1 MEIEKLL
8 TDESLDF
15 ARRHLTSY
23 YDTDFFPKP
32 YEFSAIWHK
41 WEELKSLPRK
51 ELLALVPP
59 VTLPWKKSKGGFR
72 VVHQLDPLDA
82 LVYTA
87 ATYSVA
93 EQVEK
98 ARKAQA
104 EAIACSYRIRLDGNG
119 FFRSGSGFEVYRD
132 RCESLADEYDY
143 VLTTD
148 ISDFYNKIYLH
159 RLENAIS
166 NATNS
171 TTGKP
176 FEKFLMAL
184 NTHNSQGIPVGP
196 AASII
201 MSEATLI
208 DVDDFISHRSFQH
221 VRYVDD
227 IRIFSNSALELDI
240 LLQEL
245 TLYLHQT
252 HRLGLV
258 AEKTKILESKVF
270 LQEELNNQYQLDK
283 LEILETIETT
293 NPYTFDGVI
302 IDEGNDEEE
311 LSDEEIGV
319 KLLDALKRIEKYEHL
334 DLALARAI
342 LRRARAGKVFY
353 IAKHLLTNLRQFR
366 AVINDVVLYLEAV
379 TNDENIPFLIPMLVD
394 VALSGD
400 FEDKAINE
408 WFSWYISNH
417 RKLLDI
423 KELRAVFVY
432 STRLSYAARAAVN
445 LKNTSWVRE
454 RKENLQ
460 NSTNWDRRAII
471 YASQLMAEEEKKKWL
486 EPLRKKASFNL
497 LDKWMIDWV
506 LAGAPETPPL
516 PTPILPEESLSSEGF
531 DWEDFD
537 IDF

>member
-1 MEIEKLL
+1 MIIENLL

-32 YEFSAIWHK
+32 FEFSAIWHK
-41 WEELKSLPRK
+41 WDELKSLPRK
-51 ELLALVPP
+51 DLLALVPP
-59 VTLPWKKSKGGFR
+59 ISIPWKKSKGGYR

-93 EQVEK
+93 EQVEN
-98 ARKAQA
+98 ARKS
-104 EAIACSYRIRLDGNG
+104 ICDSIVCSYRIELDGKG
-119 FFRSGSGFEVYRD
+119 FFQSGSGFEAYRSQCQILSD
-132 RCESLADEYDY
+132 RYSY

-166 NATNS
+166 SATNS
-171 TTGKP
+171 DNGKA
-176 FEKFLMAL
+176 FENFLMSL

-208 DVDDFISHRSFQH
+208 DVDDFISHKSFEH

-227 IRIFSNSALELDI
+227 IRIFSNSELDLDI

-245 TLYLHQT
+245 TLYLHKS

-258 AEKTKILESKVF
+258 AEKTKILKSQEF
-270 LQEELNNQYQLDK
+270 LQFELTNQYQLDK

-293 NPYTFDGVI
+293 NPYTFDNAQSDDI
-302 IDEGNDEEE
+302 ESDIEE
-311 LSDEEIGV
+311 LNIEEIAS
-319 KLLDALKRIEKYEHL
+319 KLTEALQRIENYEYL

-342 LRRARAGKVFY
+342 IRRAKASKVFH
-353 IAKHLLTNLRQFR
+353 IAKHLILNIRQFKP
-366 AVINDVVLYLEAV
+366 VVNDVVLYLEAV
-379 TNDENIPFLIPMLVD
+379 SNEENMPKIIPLLVD

-400 FEDKAINE
+400 FEDKSINE

-417 RKLLDI
+417 KELL
-423 KELRAVFVY
+423 KVSELRAVFSL

-445 LKNTSWVRE
+445 LKNVSWVRE
-454 RKENLQ
+454 KKDSVL
-460 NSTNWDRRAII
+460 NSSSWDRRAII
-471 YASQLMAEEEKKKWL
+471 YASQLMANDEKKKWL
-486 EPLRKKASFNL
+486 EPLKRKSTMSL

-506 LAGAPETPPL
+506 LAGTPESEPL
-516 PTPILPEESLSSEGF
+516 PIPTKPIDIF
-531 DWEDFD
+531 DLDILDF
-537 IDF
+537 

>member
-8 TDESLDF
+8 TNESLDF

-41 WEELKSLPRK
+41 WEDLKSLPRK
-51 ELLALVPP
+51 DLLALVPP
-59 VTLPWKKSKGGFR
+59 ITLPWKKSKGGFR

-82 LVYTA
+82 IVYTA

-93 EQVEK
+93 KQIET
-98 ARKAQA
+98 ARKTIADY
-104 EAIACSYRIRLDGNG
+104 IACSYRIKLDGNG
-119 FFRSGSGFEVYRD
+119 FFRSGSGFEVYRN
-132 RCESLADEYDY
+132 RCENLAKQYNY

-171 TTGKP
+171 QKGKA
-176 FEKFLMAL
+176 FERFLMAL
-184 NTHNSQGIPVGP
+184 NTNNSQGIPVGP

-208 DVDDFISHRSFQH
+208 DVDDFISHRSFPH

-258 AEKTKILESKVF
+258 ADKTNILESQVF
-270 LQEELNNQYQLDK
+270 LQSELNNQYQLDK

-293 NPYTFDGVI
+293 NPYTFDEVNN
-302 IDEGNDEEE
+302 DNDNDEM
-311 LSDEEIGV
+311 SDEEIGI

-342 LRRARAGKVFY
+342 LRRARAGKNFY
-353 IAKHLLTNLRQFR
+353 IAKQLLTNLRHFR

-394 VALSGD
+394 VAMSGD

-423 KELRAVFVY
+423 RELRIVFSY

-445 LKNTSWVRE
+445 LRNTSWVRE
-454 RKENLQ
+454 RKESLLNAT
-460 NSTNWDRRAII
+460 SWDRRAII
-471 YASQLMAEEEKKKWL
+471 YASQLMADDEKRKWL
-486 EPLRKKASFNL
+486 EPLKRKTSLNL

-506 LAGAPETPPL
+506 LAGLPESPPL
-516 PTPILPEESLSSEGF
+516 PVPVTQEENLSW
-531 DWEDFD
+531 DDFLDD
-537 IDF
+537 IAF

>member
-1 MEIEKLL
+1 MIIEQLL

-32 YEFSAIWHK
+32 FEFSAIWHK
-41 WEELKSLPRK
+41 WDELKSLPRK

-59 VTLPWKKSKGGFR
+59 ISIPWKKSKGGYR
-72 VVHQLDPLDA
+72 IVHQLDPLDA
-82 LVYTA
+82 IVYTA

-98 ARKAQA
+98 ARKSINDF
-104 EAIACSYRIRLDGNG
+104 IACSYRIKLDGNS
-119 FFRSGSGFEVYRD
+119 FFQSGSGFEAYRS
-132 RCESLADEYDY
+132 RCEHLADQYEY

-166 NATNS
+166 TATNS
-171 TTGKP
+171 TKGKP

-184 NTHNSQGIPVGP
+184 NTNNSQGIPVGP

-201 MSEATLI
+201 MSEAILI
-208 DVDDFISHRSFQH
+208 DVDDFISHKSFEH

-227 IRIFSNSALELDI
+227 IRIFSNSALDLDI
-240 LLQEL
+240 LLQNL

-258 AEKTKILESKVF
+258 ADKTKILKSQVF
-270 LQEELNNQYQLDK
+270 LQVELNNQYQLEK

-293 NPYTFDGVI
+293 NPYTFDNGQ
-302 IDEGNDEEE
+302 DEEGQDDDEEE
-311 LSDEEIGV
+311 LSIEEIGA
-319 KLLDALKRIEKYEHL
+319 KLLDALKRIEKHEYL
-334 DLALARAI
+334 DIALARAI
-342 LRRARAGKVFY
+342 IRRAKAGKVFY

-366 AVINDVVLYLEAV
+366 AVINDVVLYLEAI
-379 TNDENIPFLIPMLVD
+379 TNDENLPFLIPSLVD

-400 FEDKAINE
+400 FEDKSVNE

-417 RKLLDI
+417 KMLL
-423 KELRAVFVY
+423 KVPELLVVF
-432 STRLSYAARAAVN
+432 SFSSRLSNAARAAVDCVIRV
-445 LKNTSWVRE
+445 LE
-454 RKENLQ
+454 
-460 NSTNWDRRAII
+460 DI
-471 YASQLMAEEEKKKWL
+471 YAHQMDHEIDSNNDTNVDPEDGLFD
-486 EPLRKKASFNL
+486 SL
-497 LDKWMIDWV
+497 LFLCLKI
-506 LAGAPETPPL
+506 
-516 PTPILPEESLSSEGF
+516 
-531 DWEDFD
+531 
-537 IDF
+537 

>member
-8 TDESLDF
+8 TDDSLDF

-41 WEELKSLPRK
+41 WDELKSLPRK
-51 ELLALVPP
+51 ELLALIPP
-59 VTLPWKKSKGGFR
+59 ITIPWKKSRGGFR

-82 LVYTA
+82 IVYTA

-93 EQVEK
+93 EHIEK
-98 ARKAQA
+98 SRRTQGDS
-104 EAIACSYRIRLDGNG
+104 IACSYRIKLEGNG
-119 FFRSGSGFEVYRD
+119 FFKSGSGFEVYRA
-132 RCESLADEYDY
+132 RCEELAEQYNY

-166 NATNS
+166 TATS
-171 TTGKP
+171 SSKGKP

-184 NTHNSQGIPVGP
+184 NTNNSQGIPVGP

-208 DVDDFISHRSFQH
+208 DVDDFIAHRSFPH

-227 IRIFSNSALELDI
+227 IRIFANSEHELDI

-258 AEKTKILESKVF
+258 ADKTKILESQVF
-270 LQEELNNQYQLDK
+270 LQQELNNQYQLDK
-283 LEILETIETT
+283 LEILETIETS
-293 NPYTFDGVI
+293 NPYTFDEA
-302 IDEGNDEEE
+302 DRDDEE
-311 LSDEEIGV
+311 LDDVDVVEEIGV
-319 KLLDALKRIEKYEHL
+319 KLLDALKRIQKYEHL

-342 LRRARAGKVFY
+342 LRRARAGKVFD
-353 IAKHLLTNLRQFR
+353 IAKFLLVNLRYFR
-366 AVINDVVLYLEAV
+366 AVVNDVVLYLEAI
-379 TNDENIPFLIPMLVD
+379 TNNENIPTLIPLLID

-417 RKLLDI
+417 RKLLDV
-423 KELRAVFVY
+423 KELRFVF
-432 STRLSYAARAAVN
+432 SNSSRLSYAARAAVR
-445 LKNTSWVRE
+445 LKNVSWVRE
-454 RKENLQ
+454 RKESLLNC
-460 NSTNWDRRAII
+460 TNWDRRAII
-471 YASQLMAEEEKKKWL
+471 YASQLMADDEKRKWL
-486 EPLRKKASFNL
+486 EPLKKKPTITL

-506 LAGAPETPPL
+506 LAGVPDTPALPIPIAPLDDMEWL
-516 PTPILPEESLSSEGF
+516 
-531 DWEDFD
+531 DD
-537 IDF
+537 IAF

>member
-41 WEELKSLPRK
+41 WDELKGLPRK
-51 ELLALVPP
+51 ELLALIPP
-59 VTLPWKKSKGGFR
+59 ITIPWKKSKGGFR
-72 VVHQLDPLDA
+72 IVHQLDPLDA
-82 LVYTA
+82 IVYTA

-93 EQVEK
+93 EDIEK
-98 ARKAQA
+98 SRKIQS
-104 EAIACSYRIRLDGNG
+104 ESIACSYRIKLDGNG
-119 FFRSGSGFEVYRD
+119 FFKSGSGFEVYRA
-132 RCESLADEYDY
+132 RCEELAERYDY

-166 NATNS
+166 TATGS
-171 TTGKP
+171 SKGKS

-184 NTHNSQGIPVGP
+184 NTNNSQGIPVGP
-196 AASII
+196 AASIL

-208 DVDDFISHRSFQH
+208 DVDDFIAHRSFSH

-227 IRIFSNSALELDI
+227 IRIFANTEHELDI

-258 AEKTKILESKVF
+258 ADKTKIIESQAF
-270 LQEELNNQYQLDK
+270 LQQELNNQYQLEK
-283 LEILETIETT
+283 LEILETIETS
-293 NPYTFDGVI
+293 NPYTFDETGKNDNQQ
-302 IDEGNDEEE
+302 DEAN
-311 LSDEEIGV
+311 SAEEIGA
-319 KLLDALKRIEKYEHL
+319 KLLDALIRIQKYDYL

-342 LRRARAGKVFY
+342 LRRARAGKVFD
-353 IAKHLLTNLRQFR
+353 IAKFLLNNLRYFR
-366 AVINDVVLYLEAV
+366 AVVNDVVLYLEAV
-379 TNDENIPFLIPMLVD
+379 TNDENIPILIPLLIE

-417 RKLLDI
+417 RKLLEV
-423 KELRAVFVY
+423 KELRFVF
-432 STRLSYAARAAVN
+432 SNSSRLSYAARAAVN
-445 LKNTSWVRE
+445 FKNLSWVRE
-454 RKENLQ
+454 RKESLLNR
-460 NSTNWDRRAII
+460 TNWDRRAII
-471 YASQLMAEEEKKKWL
+471 YASQLMSDDEKRKWL
-486 EPLRKKASFNL
+486 EPLKKKFNVSL

-506 LAGAPETPPL
+506 LAGVPETPPL
-516 PTPILPEESLSSEGF
+516 PIPDTSI
-531 DWEDFD
+531 EDLEWLDDLVF
-537 IDF
+537 